1 MSALETQV
9 AGSHYKDLAI
19 QPVEYIHANGLP
31 FIEGSIVKYATRW
44 QEKGGVDDLRKIIH
58 FAQILIELETQKL
71 LKEAARHTRQAVA
84 DYCDSEQYDTHGD
97 LSHDDSWR
105 ATDFGP
111 CEHQHWHKFLS
122 TKTQRCADCGIEQPL
137 SNNAKQVEH
146 KRKSGC

>member
-1 MSALETQV
+1 MTALENQV
-9 AGSHYKDLAI
+9 GGSHYKDLKI

-84 DYCDSEQYDTHGD
+84 EYCASEQYDKTGD
-97 LSHDDSWR
+97 VQHDDTWR
-105 ATDFGP
+105 EDRIDAIGQNGNDG
-111 CEHQHWHKFLS
+111 QHYCLHPRWHYYQS
-122 TKTQRCADCGIEQPL
+122 THTKACTVC
-137 SNNAKQVEH
+137 SHVEPWH
-146 KRKSGC
+146 GG